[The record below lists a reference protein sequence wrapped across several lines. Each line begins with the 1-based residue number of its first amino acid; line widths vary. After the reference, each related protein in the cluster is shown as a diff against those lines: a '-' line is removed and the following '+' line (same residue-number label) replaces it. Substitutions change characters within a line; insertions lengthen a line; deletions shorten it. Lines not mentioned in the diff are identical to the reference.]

1 MLNADVPSLRGERE
15 RMLCRTKGEQDM
27 ATENTRPTKNL
38 ADDLARVKE
47 GWKLYEQA
55 DPEPVYLYLA
65 RVYRLVRAWPKADR
79 ARCAGELL
87 KLANK
92 RAAAKSEPFAVV
104 ILCTSKSDWVD
115 NKLRNRWSRALQLAD
130 HHNVNPKGLR
140 EFIQGRGGL
149 AKCARELF

>member
-1 MLNADVPSLRGERE
+1 VWGKAEQEMANAIMKPKK
-15 RMLCRTKGEQDM
+15 T
-27 ATENTRPTKNL
+27 L
-38 ADDLARVKE
+38 AEDRALVKE

-65 RVYRLVRAWPKADR
+65 RVYGVVRAWPKADR
-79 ARCAGELL
+79 ARCARELL

-92 RAAAKSEPFAVV
+92 QAPAKSEPFAVV

-130 HHNVNPKGLR
+130 QHNVNPKGLR
-140 EFIQGRGGL
+140 NFIQSQGGL
-149 AKCARELF
+149 AKCARKLF